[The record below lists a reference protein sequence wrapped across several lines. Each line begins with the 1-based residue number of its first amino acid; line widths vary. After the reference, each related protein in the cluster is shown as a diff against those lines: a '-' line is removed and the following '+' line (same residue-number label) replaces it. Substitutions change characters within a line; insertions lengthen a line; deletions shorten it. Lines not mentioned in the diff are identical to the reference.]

1 MTTGTDR
8 VFDARRALL
17 LAGAALALPAWA
29 QVKRKVTVAM
39 LLIGKSG
46 EDDAGSARFVAEMRR
61 RGWIDGQN
69 ISYQRFFTEGS
80 RERAD
85 EVARAAVKANPDLIY
100 SATGGGV
107 TAAKKATATIPIVF
121 ITTSDPVAGGQ
132 VQSLRQPGQNAT
144 GVFQMGA
151 EVISKRLELIHEALP
166 RARRVGVLLDSRA
179 GDYGFQ
185 KTKHEE
191 SPKPRGMSLE
201 LAELSRFEQ
210 VPAALDQLKSKGVG
224 VFIISP
230 SFTLTSQKAKLLALA
245 AERRMA
251 AVAFRSEWAEL
262 GAFITYGASEVEV
275 HQRSAGIADRI
286 LRGAKA
292 ADTPVERASK
302 FELIVNVRTA
312 KALGI
317 TLPKSFLMRADR
329 VIE

>member
-1 MTTGTDR
+1 MN
-8 VFDARRALL
+8 RR
-17 LAGAALALPAWA
+17 GALALVSLSFVVPAWA
-29 QVKRKVTVAM
+29 QAKRKATVAM
-39 LLIGKSG
+39 LLIGKSA
-46 EDDAGSARFVAEMRR
+46 EDDAGSAQFVAEMRR
-61 RGWIDGQN
+61 RGWIDGEN
-69 ISYQRFFTEGS
+69 ISYRRFFTEGS

-85 EVARAAVKANPDLIY
+85 EVARAAVQAKPDLIY

-151 EVISKRLELIHEALP
+151 DVISKRLELIHEALP

-179 GDYGFQ
+179 GDYDFQ
-185 KTKHEE
+185 KRQHEE

-201 LAELSRFEQ
+201 LTEISRFEQ
-210 VPAALDQLKSKGVG
+210 VSAALEGLKSKDVS
-224 VFIISP
+224 VFIVSP
-230 SFTLTSQKAKLLALA
+230 SFTLTSQKSRLLALA
-245 AERRMA
+245 AEQRMA

-262 GAFITYGASEVEV
+262 GALITYGASEAEV
-275 HQRSAGIADRI
+275 HQRSAEIADRI

-292 ADTPVERASK
+292 AETPVERASK
-302 FELIVNVRTA
+302 FELIVNLRTA

-317 TLPKSFLMRADR
+317 RLPKTFLMRADR
-329 VIE
+329 VIQ